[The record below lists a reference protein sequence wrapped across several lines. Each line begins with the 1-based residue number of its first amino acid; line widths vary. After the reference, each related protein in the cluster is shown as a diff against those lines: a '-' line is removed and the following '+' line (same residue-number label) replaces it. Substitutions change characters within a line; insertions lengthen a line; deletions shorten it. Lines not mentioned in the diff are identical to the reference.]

1 MTKLTTHALDTY
13 SGKPAKGMKV
23 DVYFITDKKEKIKS
37 VVLNKD
43 GRSEEDLV
51 DTVKVGN
58 YELIFGNSIA
68 PGIFSNVEVCSALY
82 VPLPS
87 SCGIPVLIN
96 VVGLPQPVPLN
107 TEEPSSDSDPVT
119 FRSIVG
125 SPAGLVS
132 FPNILFI

>member
-51 DTVKVGN
+51 DAVKVGN
-58 YELIFGNSIA
+58 YELIFHVGDYFENKVELQNPKFLNEGSIKFGISNSK
-68 PGIFSNVEVCSALY
+68 EKY
-82 VPLPS
+82 HVP
-87 SCGIPVLIN
+87 I
-96 VVGLPQPVPLN
+96 
-107 TEEPSSDSDPVT
+107 
-119 FRSIVG
+119 
-125 SPAGLVS
+125 LVS
-132 FPNILFI
+132 PWSYSTYRGS